1 MPTKVPAKAKKQRES
16 KGVAPQ
22 GDGLT
27 KGMQARARII
37 SVAEALFNKQGFDGA
52 SMRDIAAAAEMQ
64 PASVYYYF
72 ESKEELL
79 WAVWEKGG
87 LELLHRVADAI
98 VNKTDP
104 WQRMETAC
112 VAHIP
117 LNFRFTASEIE
128 YVVNHSGARALLFDD
143 SFVETV
149 QSLRTRLPSVAGL
162 YVVIDGSADHTTH
175 SYEALIAAGREAPPS
190 TPADL
195 SACYFQG
202 YTSGTTG
209 FPKGC
214 VNPHREFADCL
225 RRIATIYGITED
237 DRELVAAPLFHEAP
251 ALFAL
256 LQIFRGGTVIVT
268 SDTSPANVFRMINQ
282 TQATWTFMVPTMWAT
297 MVASEEIDRFDLG
310 SLRLLLSGGSPLLT
324 HTKEAILRRFPN
336 AGLNEFYGGTEVGL
350 VTNLR
355 PEDQTR
361 KVRSVGR
368 PVIGMFVE
376 LREDDGNPVARG
388 DIGEIHIG
396 GATLIRE
403 YFNNPQATASAR
415 RGDFFT
421 LGDMGRFDEEGY
433 LYIVD
438 RKKDMIIS
446 GGENIFPN
454 DIEDVLYKHPAV
466 HMAAVVGA
474 PDPTWG
480 EIVVAVVTKQPG
492 FSVSEADLV
501 AHCKRSLSSFKVPK
515 RIDFVEQLPMSSFGK
530 ILRRE
535 VRTPYWERQ
544 SVQV

>member
-1 MPTKVPAKAKKQRES
+1 MPSRIGDALHWYATYTPDKVALVSSVGTQTYSQLWSRVCRLSSALTALGVGPGDRIALLMQNSSRYIEVYQAAALM
-16 KGVAPQ
+16 GVA
-22 GDGLT
+22 
-27 KGMQARARII
+27 
-37 SVAEALFNKQGFDGA
+37 V
-52 SMRDIAAAAEMQ
+52 
-64 PASVYYYF
+64 V
-72 ESKEELL
+72 
-79 WAVWEKGG
+79 
-87 LELLHRVADAI
+87 
-98 VNKTDP
+98 
-104 WQRMETAC
+104 
-112 VAHIP
+112 P
-117 LNFRFTASEIE
+117 LNFRFVASEVE
-128 YVVNHSGARALLFDD
+128 YVVNHSGARALIFDA
-143 SFVETV
+143 SFADTVEL
-149 QSLRTRLPSVAGL
+149 LRTKLPSVAER
-162 YVVIDGSADHTTH
+162 YIVTDGTATSTTH
-175 SYEALIAAGREAPPS
+175 SYEALIASGSEARPPV
-190 TPADL
+190 PADL

-268 SDTSPANVFRMINQ
+268 SDSTPANVFELIDRNE
-282 TQATWTFMVPTMWAT
+282 ATWTFMVPTMWAS

-310 SLRLLLSGGSPLLT
+310 SLRVLLSGGSPLLT
-324 HTKEAILRRFPN
+324 HTKDAILRRFPK

-350 VTNLR
+350 VTNLA
-355 PEDQTR
+355 PGDQRR

-376 LREDDGNPVARG
+376 LRDEQGNVVRPGEV
-388 DIGEIHIG
+388 GEIHIG

-403 YFNNPQATASAR
+403 YFNNQEATVDAR

-480 EIVVAVVTKQPG
+480 EIVVAVVTKQTG
-492 FSVSEADLV
+492 FSVSESDLI

-535 VRTPYWERQ
+535 VRSPYWERQ

>member
-1 MPTKVPAKAKKQRES
+1 MPSRIGDALHWYATYTPNRIAIVSSAGTQSYAQLWSRVCRLSSALAEL
-16 KGVAPQ
+16 GLAP
-22 GDGLT
+22 GDRIALL
-27 KGMQARARII
+27 MQN
-37 SVAEALFNKQGFDGA
+37 SSCYLEVYQ
-52 SMRDIAAAAEMQ
+52 AAALMGA
-64 PASVYYYF
+64 
-72 ESKEELL
+72 
-79 WAVWEKGG
+79 AV
-87 LELLHRVADAI
+87 V
-98 VNKTDP
+98 
-104 WQRMETAC
+104 
-112 VAHIP
+112 P

-149 QSLRTRLPSVAGL
+149 QSLRSRLPSVAGR

-268 SDTSPANVFRMINQ
+268 SDSSPANVFATVDRHR
-282 TQATWTFMVPTMWAT
+282 ATWTSMVPTMWAA

-324 HTKEAILRRFPN
+324 HTKEAILKRLPK
-336 AGLNEFYGGTEVGL
+336 AGLNEFYGATEVGL
-350 VTNLR
+350 VTNLP
-355 PEDQTR
+355 PEDQKR

-368 PVIGMFVE
+368 PVIGMFVK
-376 LREDDGNPVARG
+376 LRDEDGNVVPNGEV
-388 DIGEIHIG
+388 GEIHIG
-396 GATLIRE
+396 GATIIRE
-403 YFNNPQATASAR
+403 YYNNPEATAEAR
-415 RGDFFT
+415 KGGFFA
-421 LGDMGRFDEEGY
+421 LGDMGRFDEEGH

-454 DIEDVLYKHPAV
+454 DIEEILYKHSV
-466 HMAAVVGA
+466 VEMAAVVGA
-474 PDPTWG
+474 PDPKWG
-480 EIVVAVVTKQPG
+480 EIVVAAVTLKPG
-492 FSVSEADLV
+492 HSVDEAELI
-501 AHCKRSLSSFKVPK
+501 AHCKRRDAETIPTLGQPSFLS
-515 RIDFVEQLPMSSFGK
+515 
-530 ILRRE
+530 
-535 VRTPYWERQ
+535 
-544 SVQV
+544 